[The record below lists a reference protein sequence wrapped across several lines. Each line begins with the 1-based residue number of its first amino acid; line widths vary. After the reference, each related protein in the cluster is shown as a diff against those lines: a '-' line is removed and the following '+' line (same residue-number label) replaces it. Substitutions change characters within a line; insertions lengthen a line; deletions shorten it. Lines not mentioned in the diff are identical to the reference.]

1 MLQYYLFDVCYVWW
15 WIVMFGDG
23 LLCLVVVL
31 LYLIQIVNV
40 IVGIGLVAQ
49 QDDSSSSVVDQ

>member
-1 MLQYYLFDVCYVWW
+1 
-15 WIVMFGDG
+15 MFGDG

-40 IVGIGLVAQ
+40 IVGIGLVA
-49 QDDSSSSVVDQ
+49 